1 MQTSRRSLKLS
12 LPPLWLMGVCLFL
25 PAVRSCEKLESPAQ
39 LLFDSKPLF
48 AMMLSP
54 YVVAQALVVVAV
66 AALAL
71 GRVGRFATW
80 ATALLAGVAASSA
93 GVLAV
98 LGFDGHSL
106 SDQLWRLFAA
116 VCLAGGVLVFAR
128 ALRRDEWTRLLRLH
142 AAYTIF
148 TLPMAALLARIVVG
162 DGVDRVGVG
171 ARLFLLAYG
180 ALVVVHARELLSS
193 RRDRLRS

>member
-1 MQTSRRSLKLS
+1 MATIRRSLKLS

-39 LLFDSKPLF
+39 LLSDSKPLF

-54 YVVAQALVVVAV
+54 YVLAQLLVVVAV
-66 AALAL
+66 VALARNRVSPFVSWATAALAGL
-71 GRVGRFATW
+71 S
-80 ATALLAGVAASSA
+80 ASSA

-98 LGFDGHSL
+98 LGFDGHDL
-106 SDQLWRLFAA
+106 RAQLWRFFAA
-116 VCLAGGVLVFAR
+116 VCLAVGVIVFAR
-128 ALRRDEWTRLLRLH
+128 ALKREEWTRLQRLH
-142 AAYTIF
+142 VAYTIF

-162 DGVDRVGVG
+162 DGPHRVGVG
-171 ARLFLLAYG
+171 AWLFLAAYA

>member
-25 PAVRSCEKLESPAQ
+25 PAVRSCENLESPAQ

-48 AMMLSP
+48 ALMLSP

-98 LGFDGHSL
+98 LGFDGRSL

-116 VCLAGGVLVFAR
+116 VCLAGGIFVFAR

>member
-25 PAVRSCEKLESPAQ
+25 PAVRSCENLESPAQ

>member
-25 PAVRSCEKLESPAQ
+25 PAVRSCENLESPAQ

-80 ATALLAGVAASSA
+80 ATALLAGVAAASA